1 MNPIIASVVI
11 GAILGFIVGA
21 TASLIHNYNM
31 RKRFNQQRMWNE
43 LRRK

>member
-21 TASLIHNYNM
+21 TASLIHDYNM
-31 RKRFNQQRMWNE
+31 RKRHSQQRMWNE

>member
-21 TASLIHNYNM
+21 TASLIHDYNM